1 MLVAYES
8 ALFISLCSTK
18 KPRTLAGRPLIAFL
32 YRFIPPLRI
41 YAVKKFCGK
50 CKKELPQD
58 AKYLLCDECHKKVAL
73 ADDDRE
79 FTENSRVHWR

>member
-1 MLVAYES
+1 L
-8 ALFISLCSTK
+8 LFYSVLSRLCKS
-18 KPRTLAGRPLIAFL
+18 
-32 YRFIPPLRI
+32 
-41 YAVKKFCGK
+41 YAVKKFCGR

-58 AKYLLCDECHKKVAL
+58 SKYLLCDECHKKVAL

>member
-1 MLVAYES
+1 MRGGGSKLASIPRLKTTRFSSLVN
-8 ALFISLCSTK
+8 
-18 KPRTLAGRPLIAFL
+18 P
-32 YRFIPPLRI
+32 YRFIQPLRS

-58 AKYLLCDECHKKVAL
+58 AKYLLCNQCHKNVAL